1 MILLTECAT
10 KRAVW
15 YAAKYFFFL
24 LLLICA
30 AVLLYGVFQMIQP
43 QPDPQ
48 AAYNPGRQK
57 IIVDAGHG
65 GGDGGAVSASGLLE
79 KELNLE
85 LSLALRDMLCAAGY
99 DVIMTRSDDSM
110 LTWEGAPSAKSGDL
124 RARTEIANAN
134 PDALFVSIHMN
145 KFPSESVRGVQ
156 LYYSPNHLESRSIA
170 SAIRDGVRAQLQ
182 PWNERPLKEAGSNIY
197 VLDRIRSPAVLV
209 ECGFL
214 SNAGEAAMLSRAEY
228 RQALALVIS
237 SSLLDYLDK
246 AG

>member
-1 MILLTECAT
+1 MSVSPT
-10 KRAVW
+10 RQAVW
-15 YAAKYFFFL
+15 YAVKYFVFIIIL
-24 LLLICA
+24 MAVA
-30 AVLLYGVFQMIQP
+30 AVLSAVFQFVKVSTESR
-43 QPDPQ
+43 

-65 GGDGGAVSASGLLE
+65 GGDGGAVSDSGLLE

-85 LSLALRDMLCAAGY
+85 LSLTLRDMLCAAGY

-110 LTWEGAPSAKSGDL
+110 LTWEDAPSAKSGDL
-124 RARTEIANAN
+124 RARTEIASAN

-145 KFPSESVRGVQ
+145 KFPSASVHGVQ
-156 LYYSPNHLESRSIA
+156 LYYSPNHPASKSIA

-214 SNAGEAAMLSRAEY
+214 SNAGEAAMLSHAEY
-228 RQALALVIS
+228 RQALALVIC

>member
-1 MILLTECAT
+1 MSVSPT
-10 KRAVW
+10 RQAVW
-15 YAAKYFFFL
+15 YAVKYFVFIIIL
-24 LLLICA
+24 MAVA
-30 AVLLYGVFQMIQP
+30 AVLSAVFQFVKVSTESR
-43 QPDPQ
+43 

-65 GGDGGAVSASGLLE
+65 GGDGGAVSDSGLLE

-85 LSLALRDMLCAAGY
+85 LSLTLRDMLCAAGY

-110 LTWEGAPSAKSGDL
+110 LMWEGAPSAKSGDL
-124 RARTEIANAN
+124 RARTEIASA
-134 PDALFVSIHMN
+134 IHMN
-145 KFPSESVRGVQ
+145 KFPSASVHGVQ
-156 LYYSPNHLESRSIA
+156 LYYSPNHPASKSIA

-214 SNAGEAAMLSRAEY
+214 SNAGEAAMLSHAEY
-228 RQALALVIS
+228 RQALALVIC